1 MKKLICLISTAGKSS
16 EQIVKEA
23 WEAFQKFQKV
33 HKESLRKLN
42 QTENKKLDVIKEIPK
57 K

>member
-1 MKKLICLISTAGKSS
+1 MKKLIFLISTAGKSS

-33 HKESLRKLN
+33 HKESLKNLKQAEIKKLN
-42 QTENKKLDVIKEIPK
+42 NIKEI
-57 K
+57 